1 MGNILDLVRPET
13 AFDPETVA
21 VIAAALE
28 EAWDR
33 LCQSGSECTRPRLC
47 PRHARGCGEAHH
59 RDEATRHHEF
69 RKELADVR

>member
-21 VIAAALE
+21 AIAAALE

-33 LCQSGSECTRPRLC
+33 LCQSGSDCTRLAY
-47 PRHARGCGEAHH
+47 ARAMVVARRIIEMRRRGI
-59 RDEATRHHEF
+59 RSQ
-69 RKELADVR
+69 KSLPMVR